1 MPDRKGRLMA
11 ELASVMV
18 ETREDVQVVRLA
30 GEVDISNAGRLE
42 TDIAAI
48 VPNDVAGL
56 VLDLSDTGYLDSAGI
71 RMLFELHGRLS
82 DRRQR
87 LAAVVP
93 EDSLIRGSLLV
104 TEVGQAVVLCQ
115 TLDEAIDAVRGE

>member
-1 MPDRKGRLMA
+1 MT
-11 ELASVMV
+11 ELVNVRV
-18 ETREDVQVVRLA
+18 ETREDVQVALLA
-30 GEVDISNAGRLE
+30 GEVDISNATRLQ
-42 TDIAAI
+42 TDIAGI
-48 VPNDVAGL
+48 VPNDASGL
-56 VLDLSDTGYLDSAGI
+56 VLDLSDIEYLDSAGI

-104 TEVGQAVVLCQ
+104 TEVDQALVLRP
-115 TLDEAIDAVRGE
+115 TLDEAIAAVRGGHAAD

>member
-1 MPDRKGRLMA
+1 MT

-18 ETREDVQVVRLA
+18 EKHGDVQVARLA
-30 GEVDISNAGRLE
+30 GEVDISNATRLIG
-42 TDIAAI
+42 DIAAV
-48 VPNDVAGL
+48 VPNDAAGL
-56 VLDLSDTGYLDSAGI
+56 VVDLSDVQYLDSAGI

-93 EDSLIRGSLLV
+93 DDSLIRGSLLV
-104 TEVGQAVVLCQ
+104 TEVNQALSLRS
-115 TLDEAIDAVRGE
+115 TLDEAIGAVHGEQPGD

>member
-1 MPDRKGRLMA
+1 MT

-18 ETREDVQVVRLA
+18 EKHGDVQVARLA
-30 GEVDISNAGRLE
+30 GEVDISNATRL
-42 TDIAAI
+42 TGDIAAV
-48 VPNDVAGL
+48 VPNDAAGL
-56 VLDLSDTGYLDSAGI
+56 VVDLSDVQYLDSAGI

-93 EDSLIRGSLLV
+93 DDSLIRGSLVV
-104 TEVGQAVVLCQ
+104 TEVSQALAVHP
-115 TLDEAIDAVRGE
+115 TLDEAIGAVHGEQPGD

>member
-1 MPDRKGRLMA
+1 MT
-11 ELASVMV
+11 ELANVRV
-18 ETREDVQVVRLA
+18 ETREDVQVARLA
-30 GEVDISNAGRLE
+30 GEVDISNATRLQ
-42 TDIAAI
+42 TDISGI
-48 VPNDVAGL
+48 VSNDASGL
-56 VLDLSDTGYLDSAGI
+56 VLDLSDIEYLDSAGI

-104 TEVGQAVVLCQ
+104 TEVDQALALRP
-115 TLDEAIDAVRGE
+115 TLDEAIAAVRGGHAAD

>member
-1 MPDRKGRLMA
+1 MT

-18 ETREDVQVVRLA
+18 ESHGDVQVVRLA
-30 GEVDISNAGRLE
+30 GEVDISNAVRLE
-42 TDIAAI
+42 ADISGV
-48 VPNDVAGL
+48 VPNDAAGL
-56 VLDLSDTGYLDSAGI
+56 VIDLSDTNYLDSAGI

-104 TEVGQAVVLCQ
+104 TEVDQALALCQ
-115 TLDEAIDAVRGE
+115 TLDEAITAVRGEQPVD

>member
-1 MPDRKGRLMA
+1 MT
-11 ELASVMV
+11 ELANVIV
-18 ETREDVQVVRLA
+18 ERRGDVQVARLA
-30 GEVDISNAGRLE
+30 GEVDISNAKRLQS
-42 TDIAAI
+42 DIAAI
-48 VPNDVAGL
+48 VPNDAAGL

-104 TEVGQAVVLCQ
+104 TEVDQALALRP
-115 TLDEAIDAVRGE
+115 TLDEAIASVRGGQPGD

>member
-1 MPDRKGRLMA
+1 MT
-11 ELASVMV
+11 ELANVIV
-18 ETREDVQVVRLA
+18 ETRGDVQVVRLA
-30 GEVDISNAGRLE
+30 GEVDISNALRLQA
-42 TDIAAI
+42 DISAI
-48 VPNDVAGL
+48 VPNDAAGL
-56 VLDLSDTGYLDSAGI
+56 VLDLSATDYLDSAGI

-104 TEVGQAVVLCQ
+104 TEVDQALALRP
-115 TLDEAIDAVRGE
+115 TLGEAVTAVRGEQPGD